1 MSLPRGSTCSPG
13 CRDGRFLECRPVSA
27 PRPDWRRRGPTAATR
42 LAHDRANCHLHRP
55 LRVAGCRSSEGYHV
69 GSTMIAE
76 LEAKRARLA
85 AVERELAR
93 LGDRHDLAM
102 SEFKF
107 DEAREVQQRIEVLE
121 RERTELVDALPPPPQ
136 PPPATPPPEMLRRRR
151 LARRRRRLLRR

>member
-1 MSLPRGSTCSPG
+1 MTP
-13 CRDGRFLECRPVSA
+13 
-27 PRPDWRRRGPTAATR
+27 
-42 LAHDRANCHLHRP
+42 
-55 LRVAGCRSSEGYHV
+55 
-69 GSTMIAE
+69 E
-76 LEAKRARLA
+76 LEIKRARLA
-85 AVERELAR
+85 AVERELTG

>member
-1 MSLPRGSTCSPG
+1 
-13 CRDGRFLECRPVSA
+13 
-27 PRPDWRRRGPTAATR
+27 
-42 LAHDRANCHLHRP
+42 
-55 LRVAGCRSSEGYHV
+55 
-69 GSTMIAE
+69 MIAE

-85 AVERELAR
+85 AVECELAG
-93 LGDRHDLAM
+93 LADRHDLAM

-151 LARRRRRLLRR
+151 PARRRRRLLRR